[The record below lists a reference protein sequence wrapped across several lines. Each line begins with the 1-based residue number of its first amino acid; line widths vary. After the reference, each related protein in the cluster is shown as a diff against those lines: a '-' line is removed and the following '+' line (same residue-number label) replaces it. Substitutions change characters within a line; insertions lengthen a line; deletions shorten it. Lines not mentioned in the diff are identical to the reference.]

1 MKVYTVKD
9 RKEIIVGYL
18 AEKVIIV
25 PTDTIYGMT
34 CIISSPVAKAR
45 IFKVKRR
52 SEKMYLSVIVS
63 SVRMAK
69 NFIDLPR
76 DDLKLFKKNETI
88 TIIVGNIKDDINKLY
103 NITEDNT
110 IGIRITKSKWL
121 KKIINKVGPIYGT
134 SVNISGQNYAKE
146 FNDLQKFNV
155 DIIVDAGYLDNR
167 PSKIYNSLTKEFI
180 R

>member
-1 MKVYTVKD
+1 MKVYNVKD
-9 RKEIIVGYL
+9 YKEIILAYL

-34 CIISSPVAKAR
+34 CIISSPSAKAR
-45 IFKVKRR
+45 IFKVKGR

-63 SVRMAK
+63 SVRMVR
-69 NFIDLPR
+69 NFIDLSR
-76 DDLKLFKKNETI
+76 EDLKIFKKNETI
-88 TIIVGNIKDDINKLY
+88 TIIGNIKENINNIY

-134 SVNISGQNYAKE
+134 SVNISGQHYAKE
-146 FNDLQKFNV
+146 FNDLQKFDV
-155 DIIVDAGYLDNR
+155 DVIVDSGYLDNR
-167 PSKIYNSLTKEFI
+167 PSKIYNYLKKEFI

>member
-1 MKVYTVKD
+1 MKVFTVKD
-9 RKEIIVGYL
+9 RKEIIANYL

-34 CIISSPVAKAR
+34 CIIGSPVAKAR
-45 IFKVKRR
+45 IFKFKGR
-52 SEKMYLSVIVS
+52 SEKMCLSVIVS

-69 NFIDLPR
+69 NFIDLPH
-76 DDLKLFKKNETI
+76 DDLKLFKNNETI
-88 TIIVGNIKDDINKLY
+88 TIILNIKDDINKIY
-103 NITEDNT
+103 KIAEDNT

-155 DIIVDAGYLDNR
+155 DIIVDAGYLDNS
-167 PSKIYNSLTKEFI
+167 PSKIYNYLTKEFI

>member
-9 RKEIIVGYL
+9 RKEIIAGYL

-45 IFKVKRR
+45 IFKVKGR
-52 SEKMYLSVIVS
+52 SGKMYLSVIVS

-76 DDLKLFKKNETI
+76 DDLKLFKKNEII
-88 TIIVGNIKDDINKLY
+88 TIIGNIKDDINKLY

-155 DIIVDAGYLDNR
+155 DIIVEAGYLDNR